1 MKLLRNIL
9 GVVIWACV
17 GLYFSLIVLLHIPSF
32 QSLTGEWI
40 AAALAKRL
48 GANVTVGR
56 VDLGF
61 LNRLIVDDVL
71 IYDQSQK
78 EMLCAK
84 RLSVKIDLPAL
95 TQGRIVVS
103 SAQMFGARLHLY
115 KANATARPNYQFALD
130 SLASKD
136 TTSKSTLDLRINS
149 FIVRHSSVTY
159 DRYDIAPTNG
169 RFNAAHINVS
179 DISGNIQ
186 LKALRKDSI
195 NLNVRRLSFSEG
207 SGAKVE
213 RLSLKAE
220 GGLSG
225 LRLHDFVLK
234 MPNST
239 VAIPEVN
246 STYSMKDG
254 SPDMASLRYN
264 GEIGTSTIALTDLG
278 CILPAMR
285 NFTVPLTLSANF
297 DGDGE
302 ELRIKR
308 LKISAEDNSI
318 AMNAGGWIKWQKNA
332 SPLWHVDMRNLW
344 LADDAITMLYSCFA
358 GKDKETP
365 PFLTRIGEVK
375 LTGVAA
381 SSPEAYANASFT
393 VSSGIGDANI
403 DITLLRN
410 GLFTSELST
419 DGLALNVL
427 TDDEKL
433 GSIAMMANVNGRYV
447 DKQSPSLTLKG
458 SVSHFDYGGYRYN
471 DIALNGTYAD
481 KVVSGTVTIN
491 DPNANLTVGGDVRK
505 NGKGTSLNLSA
516 NINKLVP
523 AALNMTRKWG
533 DASFAANVVA
543 NVSGSNIANV
553 RGDVEISNFSMAS
566 SNGDY
571 GIDKLICKS
580 GDTDGKR
587 YITMNSD
594 FGHAEIVG
602 RFDPSTMLASLTNY
616 ISSKLPTMPW
626 LHPSTVR
633 THNDYLV
640 SATIYDTEWAE
651 KLLNVPLH
659 INQTA
664 SLNGKIEDSEKKVYL
679 NCVIPSFS
687 YDGHPYKDASVALTS
702 PSSGNL
708 HCDARIAKLLDN
720 GDCLN
725 LSLKGNAM
733 DNKLS
738 TSFNWSN
745 TKGKKIAG
753 QFNADAQVFANLG
766 KKAAHIDILPSHVD
780 IDGTIWD
787 VSPSSIVYSDRKV
800 VVDNFSINHGSQ
812 HILIDGTASQ
822 SRADSLTVD
831 LKEVDVSYVLNLVNF
846 HTVEFGGLA
855 SGNASLKAPFGDLS
869 AEARLSVGRFT
880 FENGRL
886 GTLEASVKWNKGE
899 KQIDIDG
906 VAIDGPGQRLYING
920 YVSPS
925 RSHIDLGMRA
935 ENTRLEFMRSF
946 TSSFSN
952 DIDGTARG
960 EIRLAGPM
968 SNLNLTGQLVVNG
981 SATIDPLGCKYTMT
995 YDTVLFVPDDIQL
1008 HNAIIH
1014 DKDGNVGFLT
1024 GGIHHKHLTNM
1035 TYDLDVVARNL
1046 LVYDFKDFGDDT
1058 FYGTVYGTG
1067 NVGIHGRNGELTMD
1081 IDLTPEKNTTFVYDV
1096 ANPDDISSQEFIHWN
1111 DATPTPA
1118 ALRGAATAET
1128 KKRTAERM
1136 PGTDTYLNF
1145 NLDVTPDATMKLLM
1159 DSHTNDYITL
1169 NGHGSIRATYYN
1181 KGSFNM
1187 FGTYTVD
1194 RGTYGIT
1201 IQDIIKKNFTFNEGG
1216 TVVFGGNPFDAALN
1230 LQAVYTVNGV
1240 SLSDLNIGNSFSSNT
1255 IRVNCLMNIGGQPR
1269 QPVVDFDIDMPTVS
1283 TDEKQMVRSVL
1294 NSEDEMNQQVLYLL
1308 GIGRF
1313 YPQGN
1318 NNATTQDGKQKN
1330 QTSLAMQSLLSG
1342 TLSSQINS
1350 LLGTVINS
1358 NNWNFGAN
1366 ISTGDEGWNNAEY
1379 EGLLSGRLLNNR
1391 LLING
1396 QFGYRDNTNTATT
1409 NFIGDFDIRYL
1420 LSPNGN
1426 LALKVYNQTNDRYFT
1441 KSSLNTQGI
1450 GLILK
1455 KDFSN
1460 LGDLFGRKK
1469 KKAR

>member
-1 MKLLRNIL
+1 M
-9 GVVIWACV
+9 
-17 GLYFSLIVLLHIPSF
+17 GLYLSLVALLHVPAF
-32 QSLTGEWI
+32 QNLAGSWT
-40 AAALAKRL
+40 ATALAEKL
-48 GANVTVGR
+48 GTNVVVER

-61 LNRLIVDDVL
+61 LNRVIVDGVV

-78 EMLCAK
+78 EMLRAK
-84 RLSVKIDLPAL
+84 RLSVKLDLPSLA
-95 TQGRIVVS
+95 QGRVVVY
-103 SAQMFGARLHLY
+103 SAQLFGAQLHLC
-115 KANATARPNYQFALD
+115 KANATAKPNYQFALD

-136 TTSKSTLDLRINS
+136 TTSKSTLDLRVNS
-149 FIVRHSSVTY
+149 FIVRHSSVAY

-169 RFNAAHINVS
+169 RFNAAHINVT

-186 LKALRKDSI
+186 LKALRRDSV
-195 NLNVRRLSFSEG
+195 NLNIRRLSFNES

-220 GGLSG
+220 GGLSR
-225 LRLHDFVLK
+225 LRLHDFILK
-234 MPNST
+234 MPNTT
-239 VAIPEVN
+239 VAIPEIN
-246 STYSMKDG
+246 ADYRTKNGSLDTMSIEYS
-254 SPDMASLRYN
+254 
-264 GEIGTSTIALTDLG
+264 GEIGKSTISLSDFG
-278 CILPAMR
+278 CFLPALR
-285 NFTVPLTLSANF
+285 GFTIPLSLTASF
-297 DGDGE
+297 YGDSD
-302 ELRIKR
+302 ELQVRSI
-308 LKISAEDNSI
+308 KISASDNSI
-318 AMNAGGWIKWQKNA
+318 AMNAGGWISGQG
-332 SPLWHVDMRNLW
+332 SDHPLWHIDMRNLR
-344 LADDAITMLYSCFA
+344 LANDAITTLYGCFNEN
-358 GKDKETP
+358 GKETP
-365 PFLTRIGEVK
+365 ALLTRIGDVK

-381 SSPEAYANASFT
+381 SSPKEHANASCT
-393 VSSGIGDANI
+393 VSSAIGNVNI
-403 DITLLRN
+403 DASLSRGGLL
-410 GLFTSELST
+410 TAALST
-419 DGLALNVL
+419 SDLALGVL
-427 TDDEKL
+427 AGNEKF
-433 GSIAMMANVNGRYV
+433 GSVAATANAKGKYG
-447 DKQSPSLTLKG
+447 DKQSASVEIKG
-458 SVSHFDYGGYRYN
+458 DIPHLEYGGYRYH
-471 DIALNGTYAD
+471 DITLNATYAD
-481 KVVSGTVTIN
+481 KAVSGDIAIN
-491 DPNANLTVGGDVRK
+491 DPNATLTLRGRVRK
-505 NGKGTSLNLSA
+505 NGKATSTDLSA
-516 NINKLVP
+516 SIKKIAP
-523 AALNMTRKWG
+523 AALNLTNKWN
-533 DASFAANVVA
+533 DASFVADIDA
-543 NVSGSNIANV
+543 NVSGSSIANTT
-553 RGDVEISNFSMAS
+553 GHVEISNFNMS
-566 SNGDY
+566 SPSGDY
-571 GIDKLICKS
+571 SIDKLTFKS
-580 GDTDGKR
+580 GATDGKH
-587 YITMNSD
+587 YITMSSD

-602 RFDPSTMLASLTNY
+602 RFDPSTILASLTNY
-616 ISSKLPTMPW
+616 ISSKLPTLPW
-626 LHPSTVR
+626 LRPSSVR
-633 THNDYLV
+633 TNNDFLV
-640 SATIYDTEWAE
+640 SATIDDTEWAE
-651 KLLNVPLH
+651 KLLDVPLR

-664 SLNGKIEDSEKKVYL
+664 SLNGKIEDSEKKIYL

-687 YDGHPYKDASVALTS
+687 YDGQPYEDASVAITS
-702 PSSGNL
+702 PSSDNI
-708 HCDARIAKLLDN
+708 HCEARIAKLLDN
-720 GDCLN
+720 GDRLN
-725 LSLKGNAM
+725 MALTGNAI

-738 TSFNWSN
+738 TTFNWSN
-745 TKGKKIAG
+745 ATGKRITG
-753 QFNADAQVFANLG
+753 QFNADAQLFANLG
-766 KKAAHIDILPSHVD
+766 KKAAHIDIQPSHID
-780 IDGTIWD
+780 IDGTTWN
-787 VSPSSIVYSDRKV
+787 VSPSSIVYSDKRI
-800 VVDNFSINHGSQ
+800 VVDNFSIHHGSQ
-812 HILIDGTASQ
+812 HILVDGTASQ
-822 SRADSLTVD
+822 NRADSLTID

-855 SGNASLKAPFGDLS
+855 SGNAYVKAPFGDLS
-869 AEARLSVGRFT
+869 AEARLSVDRFT

-886 GTLEASVKWNKGE
+886 GVLDASVRWNKAE

-906 VAIDGPGQRLYING
+906 VANDGPAQRLYING

-925 RSHIDLGMRA
+925 RSHIDLAMHAQG
-935 ENTRLEFMRSF
+935 TRLEFMRSF
-946 TSSFSN
+946 TSSFSD
-952 DIDGTARG
+952 DIDGTAYG
-960 EIRLAGPM
+960 DVRLAGPL
-968 SNLNLTGQLVVNG
+968 SNMNLTGQLVVNG

-995 YDTVLFVPDDIQL
+995 NDTVLFVPDDIQL

-1014 DKDGNVGFLT
+1014 DRDGNTGFLT
-1024 GGIHHKHLTNM
+1024 GGIHHKNLTNL
-1035 TYDLDVVARNL
+1035 TYDLDVAAQNL
-1046 LVYDFKDFGDDT
+1046 LVYDFHDFGDDT
-1058 FYGTVYGTG
+1058 FYGTVFGTG
-1067 NVGIHGRNGELTMD
+1067 KVGIHGRSGELTMD

-1111 DATPTPA
+1111 DAAPTPTA
-1118 ALRGAATAET
+1118 MAGTAKAET
-1128 KKRTAERM
+1128 KKRTAERL

-1145 NLDVTPDATMKLLM
+1145 NLDITPDATMKLLM

-1255 IRVNCLMNIGGQPR
+1255 IKVNCLMNIGGQPR

-1283 TDEKQMVRSVL
+1283 SDEKQMVRSVL

-1313 YPQGN
+1313 YPQGS
-1318 NNATTQDGKQKN
+1318 NNATAQDGKQKN

-1350 LLGTVINS
+1350 VLGTVINS

-1396 QFGYRDNTNTATT
+1396 QFGYRDNASTATT

-1460 LGDLFGRKK
+1460 LSDLFGRKK
-1469 KKAR
+1469 RKAK